1 MLLNYSRQAFRQT
14 GTGHFAAVGGYHK
27 TDGKLLLMDTA
38 RFKYPPHWVSVDKML
53 QALQE
58 IAVAG
63 DGKTDGDYDFFFSS
77 LRKYRSFFIKGA
89 VLQIRNQVLLLF
101 VSAPNILCLQK
112 TPHFQ
117 YFTYM

>member
-1 MLLNYSRQAFRQT
+1 MLLNYSRQTFRQT

-27 TDGKLLLMDTA
+27 PNGKLLLMDTA

-63 DGKTDGDYDFFFSS
+63 DGETDGDYDFFQFTLQGSRNLIFACTDFRARKMA
-77 LRKYRSFFIKGA
+77 LRARSCTQKYVSIK
-89 VLQIRNQVLLLF
+89 Q
-101 VSAPNILCLQK
+101 
-112 TPHFQ
+112 
-117 YFTYM
+117 